1 MVYPEWKL
9 RLLFIVVHPKLPA
22 MRTSELKTDIASL
35 QYQFD
40 HYNDLLD
47 KAISKNVKFT
57 IKKIISR
64 KLKEISER
72 LNKIRGLWE
81 A

>member
-1 MVYPEWKL
+1 MQ
-9 RLLFIVVHPKLPA
+9 
-22 MRTSELKTDIASL
+22 TTELTTDIASL
-35 QYQFD
+35 EYQFD

-47 KAISKNVKFT
+47 KAISKKVKIT
-57 IKKIISR
+57 ITKIIYR

>member
-1 MVYPEWKL
+1 MQ
-9 RLLFIVVHPKLPA
+9 I
-22 MRTSELKTDIASL
+22 SEVKTDIASL

-47 KAISKNVKFT
+47 KAISKNVKIS
-57 IKKIISR
+57 IKKVLYL

>member
-1 MVYPEWKL
+1 MQTSKL
-9 RLLFIVVHPKLPA
+9 N
-22 MRTSELKTDIASL
+22 TDITSL

-57 IKKIISR
+57 IKKIIYR

>member
-1 MVYPEWKL
+1 MQ
-9 RLLFIVVHPKLPA
+9 
-22 MRTSELKTDIASL
+22 TSEFTTDISVL
-35 QYQFD
+35 QTQFD

-47 KAISKNVKFT
+47 KALSKKVKFT
-57 IKKIISR
+57 IIKIIYR
-64 KLKEISER
+64 KLKETSFR

>member
-1 MVYPEWKL
+1 MQTMK
-9 RLLFIVVHPKLPA
+9 
-22 MRTSELKTDIASL
+22 LKTDIASL
-35 QYQFD
+35 QYQLD

-47 KAISKNVKFT
+47 KAISKNVKFSIT
-57 IKKIISR
+57 KIIYL

>member
-1 MVYPEWKL
+1 MQ
-9 RLLFIVVHPKLPA
+9 I
-22 MRTSELKTDIASL
+22 SEVKTDIASL

-47 KAISKNVKFT
+47 KAISNNVKIN
-57 IKKIISR
+57 IKKVLYL

>member
-1 MVYPEWKL
+1 MQTMK
-9 RLLFIVVHPKLPA
+9 
-22 MRTSELKTDIASL
+22 LKTDIASL

-47 KAISKNVKFT
+47 KAISKNVKFSIT
-57 IKKIISR
+57 KIIYR

>member
-1 MVYPEWKL
+1 MYYSKL
-9 RLLFIVVHPKLPA
+9 SA
-22 MRTSELKTDIASL
+22 MQTSELKTDIASL

-57 IKKIISR
+57 IKKIIYR

>member
-1 MVYPEWKL
+1 MQ
-9 RLLFIVVHPKLPA
+9 
-22 MRTSELKTDIASL
+22 TSEFTTDIAVLES
-35 QYQFD
+35 QFD

-47 KAISKNVKFT
+47 KALSKHVKFT
-57 IKKIISR
+57 ITKIIYR
-64 KLKEISER
+64 KLKEISVK